1 MRRAGH
7 VACMGDMKKAYKMLG
22 GKTEGKRSLGKPR
35 DRWRILDWILEGEGV
50 DWIHLAHDRTSG
62 WLL

>member
-1 MRRAGH
+1 
-7 VACMGDMKKAYKMLG
+7 MGDMKKAYKMLG